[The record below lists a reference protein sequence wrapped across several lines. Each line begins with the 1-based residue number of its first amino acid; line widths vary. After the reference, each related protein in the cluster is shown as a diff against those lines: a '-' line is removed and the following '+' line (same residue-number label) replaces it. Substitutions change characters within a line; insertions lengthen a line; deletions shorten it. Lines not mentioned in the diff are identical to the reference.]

1 MSFNKKNSFLPLLAG
16 KNIER
21 IKSRNNVAVL
31 QVIRNANMA
40 LMFTGLVEHAKNAGI
55 NIEELGHG
63 QAVLFVNREGK
74 YIKMLIGTK
83 SQYPVIAC
91 YRFPPGMRFP
101 LDAVRDIA
109 KSFKGS
115 EEISAVS
122 KLKRGLE
129 MFYAK
134 KSRGKTGRL
143 SGSHSYQ
150 QREEERVNKAR
161 EVGSPN
167 GG

>member
-1 MSFNKKNSFLPLLAG
+1 MFDTKNSFLPLLAK
-16 KNIER
+16 KNIVNT
-21 IKSRNNVAVL
+21 KSRGRVSIL

-40 LMFTGLVEHAKNAGI
+40 LMFDGLIDHAKKSGI
-55 NIEELGHG
+55 RVEELDYG

-83 SQYPVIAC
+83 SRHPVIAC

-109 KSFKGS
+109 KSFKGN
-115 EEISAVS
+115 EEISAVD

-134 KSRGKTGRL
+134 KSRGKAGRL
-143 SGSHSYQ
+143 SGQNTDKHQ
-150 QREEERVNKAR
+150 EEARVSKAR
-161 EVGSPN
+161 EVSPPN